1 MLPTKSY
8 KDLIVW
14 QKGIEL
20 VLAVYRY
27 TETLPREEIYGLT
40 SQMRRDSVSIPSNI
54 AEGYA
59 RGHQKEFVQF
69 LLISQAS
76 AAELDTQLIIC
87 ERLRIGNNILRPKAE
102 SLLNEIQRI
111 LPAFIRG
118 LKTRRWTLTARR

>member
-8 KDLIVW
+8 KDLIVC

-59 RGHQKEFVQF
+59 RYHF
-69 LLISQAS
+69 LDKAS
-76 AAELDTQLIIC
+76 IPGRVPAA
-87 ERLRIGNNILRPKAE
+87 RKSSMAPPPV
-102 SLLNEIQRI
+102 EIKSK
-111 LPAFIRG
+111 FF
-118 LKTRRWTLTARR
+118 WEM